1 MKNMRGKR
9 MLHIRYLDVDLDTP
23 GNTKY
28 GMMDGTGWDQNFAFV
43 TPEKMEN
50 TKKDRSVLTPHF

>member
-9 MLHIRYLDVDLDTP
+9 MLHIRYLIDVDTP
-23 GNTKY
+23 GNTKN

-43 TPEKMEN
+43 TPEKYGIQ
-50 TKKDRSVLTPHF
+50 KKDRSVLTPHF